1 VFHGLIPTYLN
12 VTVGIPLALAQLST
26 MVGQLVFAM
35 CAVLWGVLSDRT
47 ERRRPFLVAGN
58 LGLLLLS
65 YPALLLLQQGTLA
78 FLLLG
83 QALFALIVTAIM
95 GLVPTVLSELFPT
108 NIRYSTLS
116 VAYILTNSLIVG
128 TAPYVFASLVSRTND
143 ISIAAYYIVVAAV
156 VSLVAT
162 FAYRESAGEPLRDV

>member
-1 VFHGLIPTYLN
+1 
-12 VTVGIPLALAQLST
+12 
-26 MVGQLVFAM
+26 
-35 CAVLWGVLSDRT
+35 
-47 ERRRPFLVAGN
+47 
-58 LGLLLLS
+58 LLLS

-108 NIRYSTLS
+108 NIRYSSLS

-128 TAPYVFASLVSRTND
+128 TAPYVFASLAGRTND
-143 ISIAAYYIVVAAV
+143 VSIAAYYIAVVAV